1 MVVHWLAQ
9 QEVHGLRSSW
19 GLSVSS
25 WHVLPVSVY
34 LLIFLSLGALIS
46 FHSQKIS
53 KVNW

>member
-9 QEVHGLRSSW
+9 QEFHGLRSSW

-34 LLIFLSLGALIS
+34 LFIYLSLGALIS

-53 KVNW
+53 KVNR